1 MLSRLTGRS
10 TVEVPVLLD
19 IERTAESFHCHAV
32 PEGIEIRPGDS
43 VQVHDAPTHV
53 DFGECYTRPTRAT
66 VTRGS
71 FLDWAWTR
79 LTAPF
84 EILELYEVG
93 FQPKE

>member
-1 MLSRLTGRS
+1 MLSLITGRS
-10 TVEVPVLLD
+10 TVEVPCTLD

-32 PEGIEIRPGDS
+32 PEGIEIRPGDV
-43 VQVHDAPTHV
+43 VQVHDAPSHV

-66 VTRGS
+66 VMRGGW
-71 FLDWAWTR
+71 FDRAWTY

-84 EILELYEVG
+84 EMLDLYEVG